1 MDKKKLKTACIS
13 CALCSTI
20 LATGGACSD
29 AKNSNT
35 ADVSVLNAQ
44 PVHLVADAVW
54 EYMQSPDDLAIT
66 ELQAKLGYTRA
77 DRLDIGKP
85 VEIAF
90 SAKLEEENFI
100 KSASIKV
107 SENANL
113 ANAVSYPVN
122 PQAEQVRVYNLK
134 TGTKYYYQLNFRLSN
149 NTWLRANGNFTTAES
164 PRFMAVDGASN
175 VRDIGGW
182 NSTLGGKIKQGIL
195 YRGSEID
202 GKKNTGIDGFCLTA
216 TGIETMLSVMRIRSD
231 FDLRNPSSLGIN
243 PNSAGILGEEVQRTF
258 LPSGYYEQILAQPE
272 TLKTVF
278 TAFADPDAYP
288 VYLHCTH
295 GVDRAGT
302 IALILEALLG
312 VDKSDLIRDYELSN
326 FFYPDD
332 KVDRYYDRNGGD
344 ILTLI
349 SMLES
354 DYEGATLADK
364 TADMLQKAGVTET
377 QISTIRSIFIEK

>member
-1 MDKKKLKTACIS
+1 MKKTHLLKTGFCLMACAS
-13 CALCSTI
+13 LSLGSAC
-20 LATGGACSD
+20 GGA
-29 AKNSNT
+29 KT
-35 ADVSVLNAQ
+35 SVLNAQ

-77 DRLDIGKP
+77 DRLDMGKP

-90 SAKLEEENFI
+90 SDDLAKDDSILSAFI
-100 KSASIKV
+100 RV
-107 SENANL
+107 SENSNMS
-113 ANAVSYPVN
+113 NGVSYSIDPKVN
-122 PQAEQVRVYNLK
+122 KIRVYNLK
-134 TGTKYYYQLNFRLSN
+134 TGTRYYYELVFNRTNQKVCL
-149 NTWLRANGNFTTAES
+149 AGNFTTAES

-182 NSTLGGKIKQGIL
+182 NSTLGGKIKQGVL

-202 GKKNTGIDGFCLTA
+202 GKKNTGIDGFCLTE

-302 IALILEALLG
+302 IALVLEALLG